1 MDELSDELAAVQR
14 SVSAQARCWVDDCGV
29 SSVEIEV
36 IEEVGWLFVNGHR
49 RAGTRVALELS

>member
-14 SVSAQARCWVDDCGV
+14 SVSAQARCWADDCGV

-36 IEEVGWLFVNGHR
+36 IEELG
-49 RAGTRVALELS
+49 